1 MGEKTEKRL
10 AQLRREMEQ
19 EMDRQP
25 LPVDVAG
32 YLEKPTRKR
41 MKRKWRTGNK

>member
-1 MGEKTEKRL
+1 MNDQEKRL

-19 EMDRQP
+19 EMERP
-25 LPVDVAG
+25 TLSVDVAG

-41 MKRKWRTGNK
+41 LKKKWNRGRKA